1 MKIIILI
8 VVAIAIF
15 LVSSSLFLLSV
26 DYLFSKMDIH
36 IANDRIVPVVTN
48 SLAVLIAV
56 VWSIWFYNRK
66 RIPVI
71 AYELNDLKKV
81 SSELDEGIRD
91 DALWLQATIDADKT
105 GRSTDTIYAEYRLK
119 KVRKE
124 EKDALVTRRGNAAFG
139 LFVVSV
145 LCFVVGSIVGDGISG
160 WFYIPGIC
168 LLGVSAY
175 YGGRWLFRY

>member
-15 LVSSSLFLLSV
+15 LVSSSLFLLSI
-26 DYLFSKMDIH
+26 DYLLYKMDIH
-36 IANDRIVPVVTN
+36 IADDRIVPAVTN
-48 SLAVLIAV
+48 SLALLMTV

-105 GRSTDTIYAEYRLK
+105 GRSTDTMYAEYRLK
-119 KVRKE
+119 MVKKE
-124 EKDALVTRRGNAAFG
+124 EREKLVRRE
-139 LFVVSV
+139 
-145 LCFVVGSIVGDGISG
+145 
-160 WFYIPGIC
+160 
-168 LLGVSAY
+168 
-175 YGGRWLFRY
+175 GRRWD

>member
-26 DYLFSKMDIH
+26 DYLFLKMEIH

-48 SLAVLIAV
+48 SLAVLMAV

-66 RIPVI
+66 RIPLI

-105 GRSTDTIYAEYRLK
+105 GRSTDAVYAEYRLK
-119 KVRKE
+119 RIKKE
-124 EKDALVTRRGNAAFG
+124 EREELVRR
-139 LFVVSV
+139 
-145 LCFVVGSIVGDGISG
+145 DGR
-160 WFYIPGIC
+160 
-168 LLGVSAY
+168 
-175 YGGRWLFRY
+175 RWG

>member
-26 DYLFSKMDIH
+26 DYLLYKMDIYV
-36 IANDRIVPVVTN
+36 ADDRIVPAVTN
-48 SLAVLIAV
+48 SLALLMAV

-105 GRSTDTIYAEYRLK
+105 GRSTDTMYAEYRLK
-119 KVRKE
+119 MVKKE
-124 EKDALVTRRGNAAFG
+124 EREKLVRRE
-139 LFVVSV
+139 
-145 LCFVVGSIVGDGISG
+145 
-160 WFYIPGIC
+160 
-168 LLGVSAY
+168 
-175 YGGRWLFRY
+175 GRRWD

>member
-26 DYLFSKMDIH
+26 DYLVYKMDIH
-36 IANDRIVPVVTN
+36 LADDRIVPAVTN
-48 SLAVLIAV
+48 SLALLMTV

-66 RIPVI
+66 RISLI

-124 EKDALVTRRGNAAFG
+124 EREKLSRRRQNVAAS
-139 LFVVSV
+139 LLLVSV
-145 LCFVVGSIVGDGISG
+145 LCFIVLS
-160 WFYIPGIC
+160 
-168 LLGVSAY
+168 
-175 YGGRWLFRY
+175 WLAP

>member
-26 DYLFSKMDIH
+26 DYLLYKMDIH
-36 IANDRIVPVVTN
+36 IADDRIVPAVTN
-48 SLAVLIAV
+48 SLALLMAV

-71 AYELNDLKKV
+71 AYELDDLKKV

-119 KVRKE
+119 RVKKE
-124 EKDALVTRRGNAAFG
+124 EREKLVRRE
-139 LFVVSV
+139 
-145 LCFVVGSIVGDGISG
+145 
-160 WFYIPGIC
+160 
-168 LLGVSAY
+168 
-175 YGGRWLFRY
+175 GRRWG

>member
-1 MKIIILI
+1 MKTIILI

-26 DYLFSKMDIH
+26 DYLVYKMDIH
-36 IANDRIVPVVTN
+36 LADDRIVPAVAN
-48 SLAVLIAV
+48 SLALLMTV

-66 RIPVI
+66 RIPLI

-105 GRSTDTIYAEYRLK
+105 GRSTDAIYAEYRLK
-119 KVRKE
+119 RVKKE
-124 EKDALVTRRGNAAFG
+124 EREELARRE
-139 LFVVSV
+139 
-145 LCFVVGSIVGDGISG
+145 
-160 WFYIPGIC
+160 
-168 LLGVSAY
+168 
-175 YGGRWLFRY
+175 GRRWG

>member
-1 MKIIILI
+1 MDPEMIQKWMISTFYSKHRLSESMKIIILI

-15 LVSSSLFLLSV
+15 LVSSSLFLLSI
-26 DYLFSKMDIH
+26 DYLLYKMDIH
-36 IANDRIVPVVTN
+36 IADDRIVPAVTN
-48 SLAVLIAV
+48 SLALLMAV
-56 VWSIWFYNRK
+56 VWSIWFCNRK

-71 AYELNDLKKV
+71 AYELDDLKKV

-124 EKDALVTRRGNAAFG
+124 EREKLVRRRGNVAAS
-139 LFVVSV
+139 LLLVSV
-145 LCFVVGSIVGDGISG
+145 LCFIVLS
-160 WFYIPGIC
+160 
-168 LLGVSAY
+168 
-175 YGGRWLFRY
+175 WLAP

>member
-26 DYLFSKMDIH
+26 DYLVYKMDIH
-36 IANDRIVPVVTN
+36 LADDRIVPAVTN
-48 SLAVLIAV
+48 SLAVLMVV
-56 VWSIWFYNRK
+56 VWCIWFYNRK

-119 KVRKE
+119 RVKKE
-124 EKDALVTRRGNAAFG
+124 EREELVRRE
-139 LFVVSV
+139 
-145 LCFVVGSIVGDGISG
+145 
-160 WFYIPGIC
+160 
-168 LLGVSAY
+168 
-175 YGGRWLFRY
+175 GRRWG

>member
-1 MKIIILI
+1 MYILIILI

-26 DYLFSKMDIH
+26 DYLVYKMDIH
-36 IANDRIVPVVTN
+36 IADDRIVPAVTN
-48 SLAVLIAV
+48 SLALLMAV

-119 KVRKE
+119 RIKKE
-124 EKDALVTRRGNAAFG
+124 EREELVRR
-139 LFVVSV
+139 
-145 LCFVVGSIVGDGISG
+145 DGR
-160 WFYIPGIC
+160 
-168 LLGVSAY
+168 
-175 YGGRWLFRY
+175 RWD

>member
-26 DYLFSKMDIH
+26 DYLVYKMDIH
-36 IANDRIVPVVTN
+36 LADDRIVPAVTN
-48 SLAVLIAV
+48 SLALLMAV

-119 KVRKE
+119 RVKKE
-124 EKDALVTRRGNAAFG
+124 EREKLVRRE
-139 LFVVSV
+139 
-145 LCFVVGSIVGDGISG
+145 
-160 WFYIPGIC
+160 
-168 LLGVSAY
+168 
-175 YGGRWLFRY
+175 GRRWG